1 MEVNR
6 VREDSLAMKVLVDAS
21 FLMLCA
27 EAGRDFMHMAEEA
40 IGEPIEPYVTEEVLN
55 ELKSIAGRGGRRGRL
70 AALALKIA
78 GGMSLIRGG
87 GDVPADMRLL
97 QEAAR
102 LKAAIATVDLS
113 LIRRARSLGIPVMSI
128 GSDMRIVFEGVRL

>member
-87 GDVPADMRLL
+87 GGVPADMRLL